1 MAFSSVSGSNTS
13 STLFP
18 LPTSHL
24 HPIRRLYE
32 FPSFDK
38 PIASTST
45 PTSDS
50 SSSRPS
56 SSFYNRGNTNAEI
69 REGLERLDIARKLKR
84 EKEVKSAPP
93 DIPGRKASPS
103 EQPSGFYPVSYSEP
117 TQYKRDAVLF
127 RRLLY

>member
-1 MAFSSVSGSNTS
+1 MAFSSVSGNNTS
-13 STLFP
+13 FTLFP

-24 HPIRRLYE
+24 HPIRQLYE

-56 SSFYNRGNTNAEI
+56 SSFYTPVDTNAEV
-69 REGLERLDIARKLKR
+69 REGLERLDVARKLKR
-84 EKEVKSAPP
+84 ESEAKSAPP
-93 DIPGRKASPS
+93 DIPERKASPS
-103 EQPSGFYPVSYSEP
+103 EQPSGFYSVSYSEP
-117 TQYKRDAVLF
+117 A
-127 RRLLY
+127 